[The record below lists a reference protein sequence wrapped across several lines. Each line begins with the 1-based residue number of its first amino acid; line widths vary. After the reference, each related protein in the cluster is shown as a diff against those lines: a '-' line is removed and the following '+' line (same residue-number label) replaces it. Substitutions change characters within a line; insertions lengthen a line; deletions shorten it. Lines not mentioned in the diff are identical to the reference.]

1 MIHSNKLKFPQY
13 FTHSINLI
21 TNKYLYMKNQSVF
34 KHFGLLLV
42 AVILTGCAT
51 VQQGEVGVKRTLG
64 KYSDNTYTEGLR
76 FYFPLTS
83 TIVKIST
90 QTENMEVALSIPSKE
105 GLNIRSEV
113 SILYNVQSKE
123 APEILR
129 NIGKNYERDLILPV
143 FRSSVSDVSSRFFA
157 KDMHTGQRATIEQAI
172 KEQMMTYLQDKGIL
186 VEAVLLKSIVLPASL
201 ARAIE
206 EKLEAEQG
214 AQRMEFVLQ
223 QSQQEAEQRRIEAIG
238 IRDAQ
243 KIIAEGL
250 SNEILQFKSIEAFLE
265 IAKSPN
271 AKVIISDG
279 DMPMI
284 MENIGGNN
292 PSATGLQ
299 NTSFQ

>member
-1 MIHSNKLKFPQY
+1 
-13 FTHSINLI
+13 
-21 TNKYLYMKNQSVF
+21 MKNQSVLKYF
-34 KHFGLLLV
+34 SFLLV
-42 AVILTGCAT
+42 AVLFTACAT

-64 KYSDNTYTEGLR
+64 KYSDNTFTEGLR

-90 QTENMEVALSIPSKE
+90 QTENMEVELSIPSKE

-113 SILYNVQSKE
+113 SILYNVRSQE

-157 KDMHTGQRATIEQAI
+157 KDMHTGQRATIEAAI
-172 KEQMMTYLQDKGIL
+172 RDQMMTYLDEKGIT
-186 VEAVLLKSIVLPASL
+186 VEAVLLKSIVLPRSL
-201 ARAIE
+201 AQAIE
-206 EKLEAEQG
+206 QKLEAEQD

-223 QSQQEAEQRRIEAIG
+223 QAQQEAEQKRIEAIG
-238 IRDAQ
+238 VRDGQ

-250 SNEILQFKSIEAFLE
+250 SEEILQFKSIEAFLE
-265 IAKSPN
+265 LAKSPN
-271 AKVIISDG
+271 TKVIISDG

-284 MENIGGNN
+284 MDSEDGGTA
-292 PSATGLQ
+292 PAT
-299 NTSFQ
+299 NARNASFQ